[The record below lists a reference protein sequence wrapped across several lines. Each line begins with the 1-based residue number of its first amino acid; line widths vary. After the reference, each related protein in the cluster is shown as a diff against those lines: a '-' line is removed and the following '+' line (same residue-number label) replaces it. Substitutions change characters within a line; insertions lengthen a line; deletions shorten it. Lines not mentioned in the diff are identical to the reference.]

1 MLYFASF
8 LSFVDQYQEVVI
20 NEILY
25 DGSDS
30 LAVGKS

>member
-20 NEILY
+20 NEILS